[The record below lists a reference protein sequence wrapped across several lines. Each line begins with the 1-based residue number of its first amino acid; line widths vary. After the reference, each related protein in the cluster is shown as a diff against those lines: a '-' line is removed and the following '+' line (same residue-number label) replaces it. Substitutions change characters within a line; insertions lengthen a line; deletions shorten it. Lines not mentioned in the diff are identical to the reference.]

1 MEKEKQQ
8 DWKINF
14 LHFLKENFSK
24 KNNLMRLIIFAIAF
38 VAVVPASIALNIWAQ
53 HAPSPNYG
61 NNGFIVIVI
70 TTNSGIS
77 FESLSDHTALVYFVQ
92 IFTTLIILGVILF
105 SKTWYITLFWSF
117 AFLGGFFNICDRAT
131 PKFIESMHDGIV
143 HKDVVIDY
151 FKFAFTEKFA
161 IFNLPDSF
169 VCVGVIGGVIAYI
182 TKSLINLRNRDDKDK
197 EQKK

>member
-1 MEKEKQQ
+1 
-8 DWKINF
+8 
-14 LHFLKENFSK
+14 
-24 KNNLMRLIIFAIAF
+24 
-38 VAVVPASIALNIWAQ
+38 
-53 HAPSPNYG
+53 
-61 NNGFIVIVI
+61 
-70 TTNSGIS
+70 
-77 FESLSDHTALVYFVQ
+77 
-92 IFTTLIILGVILF
+92 
-105 SKTWYITLFWSF
+105 
-117 AFLGGFFNICDRAT
+117 
-131 PKFIESMHDGIV
+131 MHDGIV